1 MNEHM
6 NQPNQTNPQDAKNRI
21 VEELE
26 VAGNQLKD
34 RVTELIEQG
43 NIRRLIIRNQEGR
56 TLLEIPLTV
65 GAVAGGALL
74 FFNPLLTGLAAIGA
88 MVAKLK
94 IEIVREEPEG
104 MIEDVENAAKDVK
117 RKVEDIVD

>member
-1 MNEHM
+1 MTDHM
-6 NQPNQTNPQDAKNRI
+6 NQPRQPEQPKSRI

-43 NIRRLIIRNQEGR
+43 NIRRLIIRSQEGR

-88 MVAKLK
+88 MVARLK

-104 MIEDVENAAKDVK
+104 SSDDADKAAPDAK
-117 RKVEDIVD
+117 RKAEDSGE